1 MHESGISAGKLP
13 GKGVE
18 KMKTFL
24 LGALGYPAIELL
36 WRGRTHPSMAM
47 AGGLS
52 LCILRR
58 LNRQLEDA
66 PLWLV
71 ALLGGASITGL
82 EYLIGVT
89 LNRRHR
95 IWDYRK
101 RWMNLQGQICPAFAL
116 AWCGLSGIVMGGM
129 RMAKA

>member
-1 MHESGISAGKLP
+1 MH
-13 GKGVE
+13 
-18 KMKTFL
+18 
-24 LGALGYPAIELL
+24 PAAAAVSNQSSNI
-36 WRGRTHPSMAM
+36 RNGR
-47 AGGLS
+47 
-52 LCILRR
+52 
-58 LNRQLEDA
+58 
-66 PLWLV
+66 V

-116 AWCGLSGIVMGGM
+116 AWCGLSGIVLGGM
-129 RMAKA
+129 RMAKAKA